1 MPTSLRARIITAMTK
16 HGKFD
21 DHYCRLMMMADYKP
35 TVMEV
40 MNVFPHYIIPLAQS
54 YQRFDLCLFLD
65 ASFVWA
71 RHLYDL
77 TINLPLSKELLR
89 PTSMVDGLWAKDA
102 ARIAAK

>member
-1 MPTSLRARIITAMTK
+1 MSIEGGAAVCPPMPTSLRARIITAMTK

-40 MNVFPHYIIPLAQS
+40 MTVFPHFIIPLAQS

-77 TINLPLSKELLR
+77 TR
-89 PTSMVDGLWAKDA
+89 V
-102 ARIAAK
+102 